1 LSGDV
6 AMEKKGLVAK
16 ARPGERLRAGKYW
29 FDEGDLVEPIDWSFI
44 ASLPERP
51 RLGLELYMEGR
62 VSIGRAAE
70 ISGLSLRRFD
80 EIRVKARVPMHTP
93 STLEV

>member
-1 LSGDV
+1 
-6 AMEKKGLVAK
+6 MTK
-16 ARPGERLRAGKYW
+16 AQLIERLRKGKYW
-29 FDEGDLVEPIDWSFI
+29 FNEDDLVEPIDWAFM
-44 ASLPERP
+44 ASLAAGP

-70 ISGLSLRRFD
+70 ISGLSLRKFD
-80 EIRVKARVPMHTP
+80 ELRARARVPMHTP